1 MSILFPVGFWKVD
14 GEIPPPEEAQMQVQL
29 LQIGPA
35 VYKVAFALNPAQ
47 EPFALEQAQ
56 FGFVD
61 EGGEVPPL
69 AAAIGIEGSPFQ
81 EWEIAPDPELGG
93 IISVGPPVELPEGE
107 SVDAFDLQYE
117 ADQLIISGFNPG
129 FPTLFLDQ
137 EGQEVTYQLV
147 IEK

>member
-29 LQIGPA
+29 LQIGVA
-35 VYKVAFALNPAQ
+35 AYKVAFALNPEQ
-47 EPFALEQAQ
+47 EPFGLEQAQ
-56 FGFVD
+56 FGFVT

-69 AAAIGIEGSPFQ
+69 AAAIGIEGSPFG

-93 IISVGPPVELPEGE
+93 IIAVGPQVELPEGE
-107 SVDAFDLQYE
+107 VVDAFDLQYE
-117 ADQLIISGFNPG
+117 ADQVILTGFNPE

-147 IEK
+147 ILE